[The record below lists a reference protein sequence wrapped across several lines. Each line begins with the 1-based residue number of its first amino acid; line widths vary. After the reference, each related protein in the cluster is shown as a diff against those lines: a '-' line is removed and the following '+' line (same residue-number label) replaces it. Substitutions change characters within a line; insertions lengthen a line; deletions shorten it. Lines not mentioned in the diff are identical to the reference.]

1 MEASKL
7 VPKDLDAATAL
18 PSGLSCLLQCLVGLA
33 DIRLKLLKRRL
44 CEVLGFDGE
53 RDSIVWQFA
62 PRLASG

>member
-33 DIRLKLLKRRL
+33 HIGLELLKGL